1 MEVKILDSILHGSL
15 KPWKI
20 DISNTRRFTEII
32 KSAKAIPPRT
42 NTELLSYLLAI
53 LADYP
58 TLQQVLRDES
68 TNNNSTLQQHIFKI
82 DLPRYIDPITQFYYS
97 IISAE
102 ALRVLNT
109 FLQQSSTWTE
119 LIDLRYQVSKTLTNI
134 RVLAQQTSI
143 ELKER
148 QYTLIPDSQSDH
160 IHYTLYNL
168 KQTLIVLFFEVQEF
182 FASDLKDITSEE
194 FFYLHYLNETYPE
207 KSPLIPT
214 THYFEFHFRSIQT
227 APEFSMSAALHLLA
241 QIQLH
246 QPTDSKKLQ
255 AAFENLIF
263 LFSQETDL
271 GLQTIG
277 QLTDP
282 CSIKGILEEAK
293 TALLQPVNKLQFGQ
307 QRLEAVNKLLDE
319 LDYILPSSNNNL
331 SIPQMLYK
339 YFIEQKTI
347 YMQRFTEK
355 FPVITEDEDSEQKQK
370 KERQKL
376 SFGFHGD
383 ETKLKTVVRL
393 LCNQVLLLNE
403 EKNTADELVSV
414 FLSKDLQPD
423 STQIH
428 IGCETVQFRYMVDKF
443 SSHFTNFTPKAIE
456 DSGLFFTKKHK
467 LFKAQNLYSNKIEEP
482 KDYLIIDNI
491 FKQLQ

>member
-32 KSAKAIPPRT
+32 KSAKATPPGT
-42 NTELLSYLLAI
+42 NTELFSYLLAF

-58 TLQQVLRDES
+58 TLQKVLRDET
-68 TNNNSTLQQHIFKI
+68 TNNNTILQQHIYKI
-82 DLPRYIDPITQFYYS
+82 DLPRYVDPITQFYYS
-97 IISAE
+97 IITAE
-102 ALRVLNT
+102 SLRILNT
-109 FLQQSSTWTE
+109 FIQQASTWTE
-119 LIDLRYQVSKTLTNI
+119 LVDLQYQVGKTLTNI

-148 QYTLIPDSQSDH
+148 KYSLIPNAQSDH
-160 IHYTLYNL
+160 IHYTLYTL
-168 KQTLIVLFFEVQEF
+168 KQTLIALFFEIQEI
-182 FASDLKDITSEE
+182 FASQIRDNTSEE
-194 FFYLHYLNETYPE
+194 FFYLHYLNEAYPE
-207 KSPLIPT
+207 KPSFT
-214 THYFEFHFRSIQT
+214 TTTAYFEYHFQSIQT
-227 APEFSMSAALHLLA
+227 TPEFSKSAALHLLA

-246 QPTDSKKLQ
+246 QPADSKRLQ

-263 LFSQETDL
+263 IFSQDKDQE
-271 GLQTIG
+271 LQTID
-277 QLTDP
+277 QLTDHKT
-282 CSIKGILEEAK
+282 IKGILEEAK
-293 TALLQPVNKLQFGQ
+293 TTLLQPVNKLQFGQ
-307 QRLEAVNKLLDE
+307 QRLEAINKLLDE

-339 YFIEQKTI
+339 YFIEQKAI
-347 YMQRFTEK
+347 YTQRFTEK
-355 FPVITEDEDSEQKQK
+355 FPVIMEEDNPDTK
-370 KERQKL
+370 KNKGRQKL

-383 ETKLKTVVRL
+383 QTKLKTVVRL

-403 EKNTADELVSV
+403 EKNNADELVSV

-482 KDYLIIDNI
+482 KDYLTIDNI